1 MCYICDSHKTVPL
14 LGLCGGWHKIHVLKK
29 GICMIILIKEGA
41 NLTVVMHV
49 KNSTTLIDYF
59 YLRVIFFS
67 STLQFCFILA
77 HLPIHRDRG
86 MTSLAIVAEL
96 RWLCI
101 LQQCPLHHF
110 LVPHALPRPCPEVQ
124 SVSPSFE
131 ARGLVTIS
139 TKRRWWKWCYVT
151 SGPRS

>member
-96 RWLCI
+96 R
-101 LQQCPLHHF
+101 
-110 LVPHALPRPCPEVQ
+110 
-124 SVSPSFE
+124 
-131 ARGLVTIS
+131 
-139 TKRRWWKWCYVT
+139 
-151 SGPRS
+151 